1 MSKLEYT
8 VTRIG
13 DHEEHFHTQVTITNA
28 LNIDLTTDGDSM
40 SVYHRT
46 WGGGSYALIFGE
58 ATIAISEACAK
69 QLVKK
74 LDAQIMDDE
83 RADDAA

>member
-46 WGGGSYALIFGE
+46 WGGGSYAWIFAEG
-58 ATIAISEACAK
+58 TVSVTEACAK

-74 LDAQIMDDE
+74 LDAEIMDAE
-83 RADDAA
+83 RTDDAA